1 MISKIC
7 AKRIAASFV
16 VAAAVAIC
24 APAPF
29 ATAQYGNAPA
39 ASGSAKT
46 LDYEYFK
53 TRVEPIFLKKRSEN
67 HARCY
72 ACHEKNK
79 HPNGLSLQSLSPGA
93 TSWNEDQSRQNFV
106 TVSKLVVPGNLDK
119 SLFPHHP
126 LAPEAG
132 GDVRVHNGGR
142 QFESQSDPDFQTILA
157 WLNGQKATAR

>member
-7 AKRIAASFV
+7 VKRIAASFV

-29 ATAQYGNAPA
+29 AAAQ
-39 ASGSAKT
+39 SGGAKT

-53 TRVEPIFLKKRSEN
+53 TKVEPIFLKHRSEN

-72 ACHEKNK
+72 ACHEITK
-79 HPNGLSLQSLSPGA
+79 HPNGLSLQSLPPGA
-93 TSWNEDQSRQNFV
+93 TIWTEEQSRMNFQ
-106 TVSKLVVPGNLDK
+106 TVSKLVVPGNLDA

-132 GDVRVHNGGR
+132 GDTRVHNGGR

-157 WLNGQKATAR
+157 WIKGEKAPAR